1 MTLRFDEYAL
11 AANIGINPV
20 DQFDG
25 LVVEVGLPPGWAP
38 VDSSP
43 GAKVWIWRGDPRIA
57 DFGANAV
64 LTMNTVEAQLE
75 AVEVFAMLCEQQ
87 VQMVPGAVEAHRAS
101 AVASE
106 GPGLAGS
113 LALNIESQFGTIG
126 SVSLTRVISGQRQT
140 RIGQL
145 TITALRDSPV
155 DWDTIWFYVKPGAGS
170 GTTGGGHGGAPIS
183 PPQGGPHEP

>member
-1 MTLRFDEYAL
+1 MRFDEYAL
-11 AANIGINPV
+11 TRNIGINPV

-25 LVVEVGLPPGWAP
+25 LVMEVGLPPGWAP
-38 VDSSP
+38 VNSSP
-43 GAKVWIWRGDPRIA
+43 GIKVWVWRGDPRIA

-64 LTMNTVEAQLE
+64 LTMHTVEEQLD

-87 VQMVPGAVEAHRAS
+87 VQMVPAAVELHRAS

-106 GPGLAGS
+106 GPGIAGS
-113 LALNIESQFGTIG
+113 LTLTIESQFGTIG
-126 SVSLTRVISGQRQT
+126 SVSLTRIITGQRRT

-155 DWDTIWFYVKPGAGS
+155 DWDNIWFYVKPGAGS
-170 GTTGGGHGGAPIS
+170 GSTGGGNGAAPIS
-183 PPQGGPHEP
+183 PPQGGRP